1 VYDADPAGARR
12 RAGLAMEARM
22 STQIPGQP
30 LSRLIVHFFVVFLAA
45 LCMVLA
51 ACGGDSRKQKIPV
64 PALSSVSPTSVMAG
78 AAAFTLTVNGLYF
91 VAGSTVNWNGTARAT
106 TLVSGSRLTA
116 AIQAA
121 DVASAG
127 TVQVTVVNPAPGGGT
142 SSSISF
148 TIESAAPVAA
158 ALSPANIIAGSAAF
172 DLTVNG
178 SGFVSGS
185 AVHWNGSARP
195 TTFVSSSVLKA
206 AIAVT
211 DVAGAGTAQVRVVN
225 PLPGNGTS
233 AALTFTVQN
242 AAPVIASLAPSSVR
256 VGSVGFDL
264 AVTGTGFVQG
274 ATVQWGGA
282 NRVTTYLNA
291 TQLIAAITATDVSI
305 EGTVNVVVRNPE
317 PTIGPSN
324 ALQFVT
330 ISGPSPP
337 PGGFPVR
344 ITVAPDGS
352 PPNGPSVNGGMDWDG
367 EHVVFASEASNLVTG
382 DSNGAYDLFLRETCN
397 AAPTPCTPTT
407 RRILMAADGSQPNG
421 DSGSTATHPGDSLSV
436 SFDGRHVAFVSSASN
451 LVVGDTNG
459 VDDVF
464 VKETCIDG
472 GTACASMTVR
482 ASTRVDGSQSTLPA
496 SRPSISDGGRYVF
509 FVSADPNMVAGD
521 SNGVADVFMRD
532 TCLGGGTSC
541 TPSTIRVSV
550 AANGGDANGASGEP
564 SFTGRYVAFSSAASN
579 LVAGD
584 PNSVPDIFIRDLCL
598 SAEPGCVPSTRLVTV
613 GQGGEPANGASWDPQ
628 MGPPLKDF
636 YGHEQH
642 GRFIVFVSNATNLVA
657 GDTNSAADV
666 FERDTCSGEP
676 GCVPS
681 MVRVSVAG
689 SGEQI
694 AGASTSPDFVRWD
707 GEVVPF
713 VTAANGVVSEDTNSL
728 ADVYVR
734 RVCPVGA
741 GDYCRTSTRRV
752 SVGVGG
758 VQGDGAS
765 YAPRLNHD
773 PWGVWVVTFMSDAT
787 NLIPGVV
794 TTANYG
800 CIFMNR
806 IP

>member
-1 VYDADPAGARR
+1 
-12 RAGLAMEARM
+12 M
-22 STQIPGQP
+22 STLRTRQP
-30 LSRLIVHFFVVFLAA
+30 LSRLVAHFFVVFLVS
-45 LCMVLA
+45 LFMVLT
-51 ACGGDSRKQKIPV
+51 ACGGDSKKNKVPV
-64 PALSSVSPTSVMAG
+64 PVLTSVSPTSATAG
-78 AAAFTLTVNGLYF
+78 ANAFTLTVNGLYF
-91 VAGSTVNWNGTARAT
+91 VAGSTVNWNGAARAT
-106 TLVSGSRLTA
+106 TFVSGSRLTA

-127 TVQVTVVNPAPGGGT
+127 AAQITVVNPAPGGGT
-142 SSSISF
+142 SSSVSF
-148 TIESAAPVAA
+148 TIENVAPVAA
-158 ALSPANIIAGSAAF
+158 TLSPANIIAGSAAF

-185 AVHWNGSARP
+185 TVHWNGSARP
-195 TTFVSSSVLKA
+195 TTFVSSSALKA
-206 AIAVT
+206 AIAAA
-211 DVAGAGTAQVRVVN
+211 DVAVAGTAQVRVVN
-225 PLPGNGTS
+225 PPPGNGTS
-233 AALTFTVQN
+233 SALAFAVQN

-256 VGSVGFDL
+256 AGSVGFDL
-264 AVTGTGFVQG
+264 TVTGTGFMQG

-282 NRVTTYLNA
+282 NRVTTHSSS
-291 TQLIAAITATDVSI
+291 TQLIAAIPATDVSI
-305 EGTVNVVVRNPE
+305 AGTVNVVVRNPE

-324 ALQFVT
+324 ALQFLT
-330 ISGPSPP
+330 SSDPSPP

-367 EHVVFASEASNLVTG
+367 AHVVFASKASNLVTG

-397 AAPTPCTPTT
+397 AATTPCTPTT
-407 RRILMAADGSQPNG
+407 RRILMAADGSQANG
-421 DSGSTATHPGDSLSV
+421 DSGSAAMNPGNSLSV
-436 SFDGRHVAFVSSASN
+436 SFNGRHVAFVSSASN
-451 LVVGDTNG
+451 LVAGDTNG
-459 VDDVF
+459 ADDVF
-464 VKETCIDG
+464 VKETCIDS

-482 ASTRVDGSQSTLPA
+482 VSTRQDGSQSTSPA
-496 SRPSISDGGRYVF
+496 SRPSVSDGGRYVF
-509 FVSADPNMVAGD
+509 FVSADPGMVAGD
-521 SNGVADVFMRD
+521 GNDVADVFMRD

-541 TPSTIRVSV
+541 TPSTTRISV
-550 AANGGDANGASGEP
+550 AATGGDANGASGEP

-584 PNSVPDIFIRDLCL
+584 TNNVPDIFIRDLCL
-598 SAEPGCVPSTRLVTV
+598 GAEPGCVPSTRLVSI
-613 GQGGEPANGASWDPQ
+613 GRGGEPADGASSDPQ

-642 GRFIVFVSNATNLVA
+642 GRFIAFVSSATNLVA
-657 GDTNSAADV
+657 DDTNSASDV

-681 MVRVSVAG
+681 TVRVSVTS

-694 AGASTSPDFVRWD
+694 AGGSTSPDFVRWD

-713 VTAANGVVSEDTNSL
+713 VTAANGVVPEDTNSL

-741 GDYCRTSTRRV
+741 ADDCRASTTRA

-800 CIFMNR
+800 CIFMSR
-806 IP
+806 VP

>member
-1 VYDADPAGARR
+1 
-12 RAGLAMEARM
+12 M
-22 STQIPGQP
+22 SALISRQP
-30 LSRLIVHFFVVFLAA
+30 LSRPVAHFFVVFLVS
-45 LCMVLA
+45 LFTMLA
-51 ACGGDSRKQKIPV
+51 ACGGDSKKQKNPV
-64 PALSSVSPTSVMAG
+64 PILTSVSPTSVMAG
-78 AAAFTLTVNGLYF
+78 ASAFTLTVNGLSF
-91 VAGSTVNWNGTARAT
+91 VAGSTVNWNGAARAT
-106 TLVSGSRLTA
+106 TFVSGSRLTA

-121 DVASAG
+121 DLASAG
-127 TVQVTVVNPAPGGGT
+127 TAQITVVNPTPGGGT
-142 SSSISF
+142 SSSVSF
-148 TIESAAPVAA
+148 TIENAAPVAA
-158 ALSPANIIAGSAAF
+158 ALSPANILAGSAAF
-172 DLTVNG
+172 GLTVNG

-185 AVHWNGSARP
+185 AVQWNGGARP

-206 AIAVT
+206 AISAT
-211 DVAGAGTAQVRVVN
+211 DVAVAGTAQVRVVN

-256 VGSVGFDL
+256 AGSVGFDL
-264 AVTGTGFVQG
+264 TVTGTGFMQG

-282 NRVTTYLNA
+282 NRVTTYSSA
-291 TQLIAAITATDVSI
+291 TQLIAAIPATDASI

-324 ALQFVT
+324 ALQFVIT
-330 ISGPSPP
+330 SDPSPP

-367 EHVVFASEASNLVTG
+367 AHVVFASKASNLVTG
-382 DSNGAYDLFLRETCN
+382 DSNGAYDLFVRETCN
-397 AAPTPCTPTT
+397 AVTTPCTPTT
-407 RRILMAADGSQPNG
+407 RRILLASDGSQPNG
-421 DSGSTATHPGDSLSV
+421 DSGSTATNPADSLSV
-436 SFDGRHVAFVSSASN
+436 SFNGQHLAFVSSASN
-451 LVVGDTNG
+451 LVAGDTNG

-464 VKETCIDG
+464 VKETCIDS
-472 GTACASMTVR
+472 GTACASLTVR
-482 ASTRVDGSQSTLPA
+482 VSIRVDGSQSALPA
-496 SRPSISDGGRYVF
+496 SRPSVSDSGRYVL

-532 TCLGGGTSC
+532 TCLDGGTSC
-541 TPSTIRVSV
+541 TPSTTRVSV

-584 PNSVPDIFIRDLCL
+584 TNGVSDIFIRDLCL
-598 SAEPGCVPSTRLVTV
+598 SAEPGCVPSTRLVSV
-613 GQGGEPANGASWDPQ
+613 GRGGEPADGASSDPQ

-642 GRFIVFVSNATNLVA
+642 GRFIAFVSSATNLVA

-681 MVRVSVAG
+681 TVRVSVTS

-694 AGASTSPDFVRWD
+694 ADASTSPDFVRWD

-713 VTAANGVVSEDTNSL
+713 VTAANGVVPEDTNSL

-741 GDYCRTSTRRV
+741 DDYCSVSTKRV

-773 PWGVWVVTFMSDAT
+773 PWGVWLVTFVSDAT